1 MMIKL
6 LKTGFLSLLLLAPLQ
21 ALAHTH
27 LEKSTPAN
35 EATLHAAPAS
45 IDLEFNGAVRLIK
58 LEITSNGKALETGF
72 KPAAETMAKFS
83 IPTPGLTDG
92 SYTVNWAVIG
102 EDGHTVTN
110 TFNFSVDSSVTA
122 SHAH

>member
-1 MMIKL
+1 MMIKMLKSGL
-6 LKTGFLSLLLLAPLQ
+6 LAVLLLAPLQ

-35 EATLHAAPAS
+35 GVTVHAAPAS

-72 KPAAETMAKFS
+72 KPAAETMARFS
-83 IPTPGLTDG
+83 IPTPALTDG
-92 SYTVNWAVIG
+92 KYTVNWAVIG

-110 TFNFSVDSSVTA
+110 TFDFSVDSSVAA